1 MILTTTLSY
10 IDTLPVDQSL
20 VLSISMGAALISL
33 APLIISTT
41 TATRNEILD
50 QLRRLA
56 AEREIVANELD
67 HRIKSLLFA
76 LVNGLISI
84 SVRGQPEM
92 QPLADTLR
100 NRLVALNWAHG
111 LIRTGNALSAPGAR
125 FIKGA
130 PWRASSAL

>member
-1 MILTTTLSY
+1 
-10 IDTLPVDQSL
+10 
-20 VLSISMGAALISL
+20 MGAGLISL

-67 HRIKSLLFA
+67 HRIKNLFA
-76 LVNGLISI
+76 LVNGLISL

-100 NRLVALNWAHG
+100 NRLVALNRAHG
-111 LIRTGNALSAPGAR
+111 LIRTGNALSAPGG
-125 FIKGA
+125 F
-130 PWRASSAL
+130 ASLKELIGVLLRPYEGCLLYTSPSPRD